1 MAQFYYLSV
10 HLVVIYYHTVLYTMY
25 SLLSTKVPIKDPKK
39 ILDDTNTDT
48 ICGS

>member
-10 HLVVIYYHTVLYTMY
+10 HLVVIYYHTVLYTCT
-25 SLLSTKVPIKDPKK
+25 LFSTKVPIKDPKK